1 MERFSASERESM
13 QQFAARFSIP
23 LLHEI
28 GKSDL
33 LGTAC
38 VVLAKGCYY
47 LVSAGHVLTYL
58 KEHPEEVGAL
68 TVRNGEQ
75 PLTFGSGLHLMP
87 IDYQKFDFAIFRI
100 DSTELVRLLE
110 GTWRFVVPDD
120 LGLLNGDV
128 ERFVFVGYPIGRREF
143 LSDEHGLLG
152 QLSGVPPRYTK
163 KSFDEL
169 NQERHSSTVPF
180 DPAVDILLEYPE
192 AFADMKGQRID
203 RLDVRGISGSPLWAV
218 RPDPMNL
225 IRPPEKR
232 LQLVGIITSV
242 IEGEYIRAKRWTL
255 IAEAFEQIDSTVGHE
270 MRRCLAR

>member
-75 PLTFGSGLHLMP
+75 PLTFGSGLHL
-87 IDYQKFDFAIFRI
+87 I
-100 DSTELVRLLE
+100 
-110 GTWRFVVPDD
+110 
-120 LGLLNGDV
+120 
-128 ERFVFVGYPIGRREF
+128 
-143 LSDEHGLLG
+143 
-152 QLSGVPPRYTK
+152 
-163 KSFDEL
+163 
-169 NQERHSSTVPF
+169 
-180 DPAVDILLEYPE
+180 
-192 AFADMKGQRID
+192 
-203 RLDVRGISGSPLWAV
+203 
-218 RPDPMNL
+218 
-225 IRPPEKR
+225 
-232 LQLVGIITSV
+232 
-242 IEGEYIRAKRWTL
+242 
-255 IAEAFEQIDSTVGHE
+255 
-270 MRRCLAR
+270 